1 MTAEVAA
8 QLGCPPEDVLVC
20 STGVIGR
27 FLPREK
33 LAAGIP
39 NVAGRLASSAEGFR
53 TAATAIMTTD
63 TFPKLATACRQVG
76 GAEVRVSGVAK
87 GAAMIA
93 PNMATML
100 AVLMTDAPLDPRQAD
115 PMLRHAVERSFNS
128 ISVDGHMSTS
138 DTVLLLASGDR
149 QSAPLGE
156 RDLAV
161 LQEMV
166 DDVAAELAQA
176 IIRDAEGAD
185 HFVTLDVRGTKTRE
199 DAVRIARAIADSP
212 LVKTAIA
219 GGDPN
224 WGRIISAAGNAG
236 VPFREEDLSLK
247 VNGVPL
253 CTRGA
258 LTDFDAKS
266 LSQSLRANRDV
277 LIELDLDA
285 RSRSG
290 PLLVQRPDGRIRASE
305 RRLHHISVRRCT
317 NAGAQASVANG
328 FWRTLRKACP
338 LRNNSSGPHR
348 VPRAV
353 SARDCERKDCR
364 MSTSKKGRG
373 GTSRA
378 KAAQKDAP
386 RAAPA
391 GPADLDSAIEAETQ
405 EIGRERF
412 ARLERRSPSIFERRW
427 WDERILGAAMADES
441 LKVQMFRFVD
451 VLAHAE
457 DASRTSPATCR
468 NTLTRSKLVLA
479 AGSPAGS
486 LRY

>member
-1 MTAEVAA
+1 LTTNTLSATEQAAKSIPLPAGFRAAGVACGIKSDSSKLDLALFAADRPSTAVGVFTTNVVCGAPVKISRSRVPRGTARAVIINSGNANACTGERGDDDARWMTAEVAR
-8 QLGCPPEDVLVC
+8 QLGCAAEDVLVC

-224 WGRIISAAGNAG
+224 WGRIISAAGYAG

-253 CTRGA
+253 YRAGA
-258 LTDFDAKS
+258 PTDFDAKS

-277 LIELDLDA
+277 LIELDL
-285 RSRSG
+285 
-290 PLLVQRPDGRIRASE
+290 
-305 RRLHHISVRRCT
+305 
-317 NAGAQASVANG
+317 
-328 FWRTLRKACP
+328 TL
-338 LRNNSSGPHR
+338 
-348 VPRAV
+348 
-353 SARDCERKDCR
+353 
-364 MSTSKKGRG
+364 
-373 GTSRA
+373 
-378 KAAQKDAP
+378 
-386 RAAPA
+386 
-391 GPADLDSAIEAETQ
+391 
-405 EIGRERF
+405 GREVVRF
-412 ARLERRSPSIFERRW
+412 WTSDLTAEYVRLN
-427 WDERILGAAMADES
+427 ADY
-441 LKVQMFRFVD
+441 
-451 VLAHAE
+451 
-457 DASRTSPATCR
+457 TT
-468 NTLTRSKLVLA
+468 
-479 AGSPAGS
+479 
-486 LRY
+486 

>member
-1 MTAEVAA
+1 LTTNTLSATEQAAKSIPLPAGFRAAGVACGIKSDSSKLDLALFAADRPSTAVGVFTTNVVCGAPVKISRSRVPRGTARAVIINSGNANACTGERGDDDARWMTAEVAR
-8 QLGCPPEDVLVC
+8 QLGCAAEDVLVC

-224 WGRIISAAGNAG
+224 WGRIISAAGYAG

-253 CTRGA
+253 YRAGA
-258 LTDFDAKS
+258 PTDFDAKS

-277 LIELDLDA
+277 LIELDL
-285 RSRSG
+285 
-290 PLLVQRPDGRIRASE
+290 
-305 RRLHHISVRRCT
+305 
-317 NAGAQASVANG
+317 
-328 FWRTLRKACP
+328 TL
-338 LRNNSSGPHR
+338 
-348 VPRAV
+348 
-353 SARDCERKDCR
+353 
-364 MSTSKKGRG
+364 
-373 GTSRA
+373 
-378 KAAQKDAP
+378 
-386 RAAPA
+386 
-391 GPADLDSAIEAETQ
+391 
-405 EIGRERF
+405 GREAVRF
-412 ARLERRSPSIFERRW
+412 WTSDLTAEYVRLN
-427 WDERILGAAMADES
+427 ADY
-441 LKVQMFRFVD
+441 
-451 VLAHAE
+451 
-457 DASRTSPATCR
+457 TT
-468 NTLTRSKLVLA
+468 
-479 AGSPAGS
+479 
-486 LRY
+486 

>member
-1 MTAEVAA
+1 LTTNTLSATEQAAKSVPLPAGFRAAGVACGIKSDSSKLDLALFAADRPSTAVGVFTTNLVCGAPVKISRSRVPRGTARAVIINSGNANACTGERGDDDARWMAAEVAR
-8 QLGCPPEDVLVC
+8 QLGCAAEDVLVC

-39 NVAGRLASSAEGFR
+39 NVAGRLASTAEGFR

-76 GAEVRVSGVAK
+76 DAEVRVSGVAK

-100 AVLMTDAPLDPRQAD
+100 SVIMTDAALDPRQAD

-138 DTVLLLASGDR
+138 DTVLFLASGDR
-149 QSAPLGE
+149 QRAPLGE
-156 RDLAV
+156 RDLGV

-166 DDVAAELAQA
+166 DDVAADLARA

-185 HFVTLDVRGTKTRE
+185 HFITLDVRGTKTRE

-224 WGRIISAAGNAG
+224 WGRIISAAGYAG

-253 CTRGA
+253 YRAGA
-258 LTDFDAKS
+258 PTDFDSKS
-266 LSQSLRANRDV
+266 LSQGLRANRDV
-277 LIELDLDA
+277 LIELDL
-285 RSRSG
+285 
-290 PLLVQRPDGRIRASE
+290 
-305 RRLHHISVRRCT
+305 
-317 NAGAQASVANG
+317 
-328 FWRTLRKACP
+328 TL
-338 LRNNSSGPHR
+338 
-348 VPRAV
+348 
-353 SARDCERKDCR
+353 
-364 MSTSKKGRG
+364 
-373 GTSRA
+373 
-378 KAAQKDAP
+378 
-386 RAAPA
+386 
-391 GPADLDSAIEAETQ
+391 
-405 EIGRERF
+405 GREAVRF
-412 ARLERRSPSIFERRW
+412 WTSDLTAEYVRLN
-427 WDERILGAAMADES
+427 ADY
-441 LKVQMFRFVD
+441 
-451 VLAHAE
+451 
-457 DASRTSPATCR
+457 TT
-468 NTLTRSKLVLA
+468 
-479 AGSPAGS
+479 
-486 LRY
+486 